1 MSEMEEGAV
10 CCCSACGLGVLVL
23 LALSP
28 VLRVAEKP
36 PPPPPPLQGQAS
48 APSCFCSHNWEGLR
62 GIWVEFPA
70 PPLLSTR
77 GQSWPGCADR
87 NCDFCLLDV
96 AGVSCL
102 LQDRVIENIKWF

>member
-1 MSEMEEGAV
+1 MLLLCLWSWGVGVAGFV
-10 CCCSACGLGVLVL
+10 PSAQSGRE
-23 LALSP
+23 A
-28 VLRVAEKP
+28 P